1 MTKYKNI
8 NELDARIERIVKKEV
23 ESYYT
28 DWKNYD
34 RPKYMKLK
42 GSKAREDKKMI
53 LIVRK
58 CGTYLYTLDQIKNS
72 DFAATVFEYYHTI
85 DTNRGY
91 YLINLDRLT
100 IEKIDPAVYGKELRK
115 AA

>member
-1 MTKYKNI
+1 MKYKTI
-8 NELDARIERIVKKEV
+8 DELDARIERIIKKTV
-23 ESYYT
+23 QSYFT

-42 GSKAREDKKMI
+42 GSRDRSDKEII
-53 LIVRK
+53 LIARD
-58 CGTYLYTLDQIKNS
+58 CGTYLLTTKEIETRTG
-72 DFAATVFEYYHTI
+72 AATIYEYYYTQ
-85 DTNRGY
+85 DTRSTY

-100 IEKIDPAVYGKELRK
+100 INKIDPATFRKELRI

>member
-1 MTKYKNI
+1 MMKYKNI
-8 NELDARIERIVKKEV
+8 DELDARIERIVKKAV

-34 RPKYMKLK
+34 RPKYMGLK
-42 GSKAREDKKMI
+42 GSKERKDKTMI

-58 CGTYLYTLDQIKNS
+58 CGTYLFTLDQIRTRE
-72 DFAATVFEYYHTI
+72 FAATVYEYYHTI
-85 DTNRGY
+85 DSNRGY
-91 YLINLDRLT
+91 FLINLNRLT
-100 IEKIDPAVYGKELRK
+100 IEKIDPAEYGKELKK

>member
-1 MTKYKNI
+1 MKKYKTI
-8 NELDARIERIVKKEV
+8 DELDARIEKIVKGTVKH
-23 ESYYT
+23 YYT

-42 GSKAREDKKMI
+42 GSRDRNDKTMVLIARD
-53 LIVRK
+53 
-58 CGTYLYTLDQIKNS
+58 CGTYLLTLDAIENS
-72 DFAATVFEYYHTI
+72 TGAATIYEYYYTQ
-85 DTNRGY
+85 DTRSTY

-100 IEKIDPAVYGKELRK
+100 LEKIDPATFRKELRK

>member
-1 MTKYKNI
+1 MKKYKTI
-8 NELDARIERIVKKEV
+8 DELDARIERIIKKKV

-34 RPKYMKLK
+34 RPKYMGLK
-42 GSKAREDKKMI
+42 GSQDRKDKIII
-53 LIVRK
+53 LIARK
-58 CGTYLYTLDQIKNS
+58 CGTYLLTVDGINNS
-72 DFAATVFEYYHTI
+72 EWAASVYEYYFTQS
-85 DTNRGY
+85 TNNDY

-100 IEKIDPAVYGKELRK
+100 IESIDPAAFKRELKK